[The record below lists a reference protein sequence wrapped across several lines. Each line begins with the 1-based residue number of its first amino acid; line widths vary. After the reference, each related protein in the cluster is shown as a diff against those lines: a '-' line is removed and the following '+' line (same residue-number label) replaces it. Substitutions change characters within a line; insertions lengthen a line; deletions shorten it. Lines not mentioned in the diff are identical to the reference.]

1 VRSRNRRAAEELD
14 ALLDGRLST
23 DEAGSEVRRLAALAS
38 TVVEERPGPDVTLN
52 DDRRLLMRDRLLDEI
67 AAMGAPESETVPA
80 AGARTRR
87 PVRAAVATGLAS
99 TMIAATGVT
108 VAAQEALP
116 GDALY
121 GIKKGTETVRM
132 NLASDATQ
140 AARLE
145 LRFAEARLEEVTAG
159 ASRLPSDALI
169 EAMAEMDQR
178 SLAGAQQLVLAAE
191 QDGNEQL
198 LVEVDAFVERQS
210 TGLVEVFARLPIE
223 ARPHAEDS
231 LALLRQIRTDLLLPA
246 LEACDC
252 LDIVPASHLESEFV
266 PRATS
271 DPLPPAPQQESTQE
285 TSSEPS
291 APAADQRSQDDEPL
305 GDLQPDDVTTNDDSG
320 GLTSRLRD
328 TVDKTTDGVRDTVDS
343 TTDTVEDT
351 VDKTTG
357 GVRDTVD
364 KTTDAVEDTVD
375 KTTETVEDTVD
386 KTTET
391 VEDTVND
398 TTGTVGDLL
407 GSTTDGLKF
416 IFGR

>member
-1 VRSRNRRAAEELD
+1 MRSRNRRAAEELD
-14 ALLDGRLST
+14 ALLEGHLSS

-38 TVVEERPGPDVTLN
+38 TVVEERPGPVATLS

-67 AAMGAPESETVPA
+67 AAMGSPAPETVPA
-80 AGARTRR
+80 TGARTRR
-87 PVRAAVATGLAS
+87 PVRAALATGLAS

-121 GIKKGTETVRM
+121 GLKKGTETVRM
-132 NLASDATQ
+132 NLAADATQ

-159 ASRLPSDALI
+159 ASRLPSDALVG
-169 EAMAEMDQR
+169 AMAEMDQR

-191 QDGNEQL
+191 QEGDEQL
-198 LVEVDAFVERQS
+198 LVEVDAFLERQS
-210 TGLVEVFARLPIE
+210 SGLVEVFARLPIE

-252 LDIVPASHLESEFV
+252 LDIVPASHFESEFA

-271 DPLPPAPQQESTQE
+271 DPLPPAPRTESTQE
-285 TSSEPS
+285 ASSES
-291 APAADQRSQDDEPL
+291 TAPTEDRRSEDDDESL
-305 GDLQPDDVTTNDDSG
+305 GDLQTDDVTTDDDSG

-328 TVDKTTDGVRDTVDS
+328 TVEDTSNGVRDTVDDTTDTVDDTVDDTTGTVDDTVDD

-351 VDKTTG
+351 VD
-357 GVRDTVD
+357 D
-364 KTTDAVEDTVD
+364 TTDTLEDTVD
-375 KTTETVEDTVD
+375 
-386 KTTET
+386 
-391 VEDTVND
+391 D

-407 GSTTDGLKF
+407 GSTSTSLGNL
-416 IFGR
+416 FGR